1 MLIYLSMIEDDR
13 SRERFIS
20 IYDQYKNLMFYAA
33 NRILQNE
40 QDAEDADHE
49 AFLVVIHHL
58 DRLWEDKGPY
68 IKAFVLSIVENKAID
83 LWRRRQH
90 LGEQVTF
97 EDRLYAPAPG
107 HEGNGLTEAI
117 ANLPAEYRSV
127 ILMRYDMGFTTRE
140 IAGMLGKK
148 EGTVTRTITRAK
160 ERLAREMEKIQKEVD
175 TI

>member
-40 QDAEDADHE
+40 QDAEDAVHE
-49 AFLVVIHHL
+49 AFLVVIRHL
-58 DRLWEDKGPY
+58 DCLWEDKGPY

-117 ANLPAEYRSV
+117 AKVA
-127 ILMRYDMGFTTRE
+127 
-140 IAGMLGKK
+140 
-148 EGTVTRTITRAK
+148 
-160 ERLAREMEKIQKEVD
+160 RLAGVEENGFRILSNCGVHGCQSVHHLHVHLMGGAQLSEKMA
-175 TI
+175 